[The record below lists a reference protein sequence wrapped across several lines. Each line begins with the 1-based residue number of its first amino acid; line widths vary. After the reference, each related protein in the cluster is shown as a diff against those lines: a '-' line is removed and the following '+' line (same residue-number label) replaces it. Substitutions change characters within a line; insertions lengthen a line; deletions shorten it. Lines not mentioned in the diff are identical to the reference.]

1 MLEFKRYL
9 GVISV
14 FILIMVGLSM
24 FTSYAYYSFTNA
36 TTAFNTDT
44 TSDLIDIDYSSG
56 KYINISDGV
65 PVVCDDINDSS
76 DVGRN
81 NFSINV
87 KGNSNKRDIVVSI
100 KLVDIAM
107 DHELKDESFK
117 YELLYNNRVVSEGNF
132 KDCDGNELEISDS
145 IILNGKRNN
154 DFELRLYILDN
165 NESQNDLMNKTFR
178 GSISVDVVSR
188 NDSASDFKVSSIMV
202 DGKKSEIIPV
212 SGNYKVTSKKCGN
225 VISWD
230 NNTRSLTVKASSNG
244 FIKNCDLEF
253 TSTEE
258 GKVLLSSVAKSG
270 DYVVYSNNKGVASC
284 GDGDRKFNN
293 IGYRVAY
300 VDNDYVY
307 LISSGSSFC
316 MATDRDGNTSNSN
329 LNSFDLTEGAV
340 KHIENVKNQVVQD
353 YCDSKYVDGGT
364 CNSNNIWPMTDY
376 DFYKIVEQMSSINKC
391 YQVSNNMDCGYN
403 NNLIDNGGYYWILS
417 NSSNSKLY
425 YWDAFNRYIDNGNTD
440 KAYGV
445 RAVIKLDKSVYVT
458 GGTGTKKK
466 AYKIA
471 I

>member
-44 TSDLIDIDYSSG
+44 TSDIIDIDYGSG

-87 KGNSNKRDIVVSI
+87 KGESNKRDIVVAV
-100 KLVDIAM
+100 KLIDIAM
-107 DHELKDESFK
+107 DRELKDESFK

-132 KDCDGNELEISDS
+132 KDFDDSELEVSDS
-145 IILNGKRNN
+145 VLLNGKKNN

-178 GSISVDVVSR
+178 GTVSVDVVSR

-202 DGKKSEIIPV
+202 DGKKSQTIPV

-230 NNTRSLTVKASSNG
+230 NDTRSLTVKASANG

-258 GKVLLSSVAKSG
+258 AKVLLNSVAKSG
-270 DYVVYSNNKGVASC
+270 DYVTYTKNKGVTSC
-284 GDGDRKFNN
+284 SDGDRKFNN
-293 IGYRVAY
+293 TGYRVAY
-300 VDNDYVY
+300 VDNEYVY
-307 LISSGSSFC
+307 LISGGASFC
-316 MATDRDGNTSNSN
+316 MSTNQDGNTSSGN
-329 LNSFDLTEGAV
+329 LDSFDTSVGAF
-340 KHIENVKNQVVQD
+340 KHIDNIKKQVVD
-353 YCDSKYVDGGT
+353 RYCDSKYVDGGK
-364 CNSNNIWPMTDY
+364 CNDNNVWPMTDD
-376 DFYKIVEQMSSINKC
+376 DFYKIVEKMSSVNRC
-391 YQVSNNMDCGYN
+391 YQVSSNMDCGYN
-403 NNLIDNGGYYWILS
+403 NNLIDNGGYYWIIS
-417 NSSNSKLY
+417 NSDSSKLY
-425 YWDAFNRYIDNGNTD
+425 YWDAFKRYVDSSNTD

-445 RAVIKLDKSVYVT
+445 RAVVKLDKSVYVT
-458 GGTGTKKK
+458 GGAGTKKN